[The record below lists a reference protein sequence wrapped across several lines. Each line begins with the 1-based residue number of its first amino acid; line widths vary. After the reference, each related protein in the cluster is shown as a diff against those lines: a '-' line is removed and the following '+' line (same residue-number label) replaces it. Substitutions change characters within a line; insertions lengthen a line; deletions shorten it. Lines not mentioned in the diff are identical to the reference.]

1 MSNRITEAQDIT
13 EVLESEEVLVDITD
27 DENGLEDEELEEA
40 STESEDEAKLD
51 EEDNDNLPDKFKGK
65 TIAEIVDSYSN
76 LEKEYGRR
84 NNEIGELRKLTDQLL
99 DLERK
104 PKEIEEAADE
114 TLDAD
119 SLLED
124 PTKAIRKTLE
134 NDPTLQGIKDSLL
147 KTERNDNLK
156 KFDEAHPDWKETMVS
171 EKFLKW
177 IGGSKVR
184 TQMFIDADKN
194 YDYETGSDLLNDFK
208 ELNPAESTDTEA
220 DEQAD
225 KEKLEADHKAI
236 TTEKKSKS
244 KGSRRKIYSRAQI
257 INMKINNPT
266 EYERRRDEFDKA
278 YTEGRVR

>member
-1 MSNRITEAQDIT
+1 MSERITEAQDIT
-13 EVLESEEVLVDITD
+13 EVLESEEVLVDVTD
-27 DENGLEDEELEEA
+27 DENGLEEELDEV
-40 STESEDEAKLD
+40 STDTEDEASSD
-51 EEDNDNLPDKFKGK
+51 EEDNDNLPEKFKGK
-65 TIAEIVDSYSN
+65 TIADVVASYEN

-104 PKEIEEAADE
+104 PKEDEATEE
-114 TLDAD
+114 TLNAD
-119 SLLED
+119 SLLEN
-124 PTKAIRKTLE
+124 PEEAIRKTLE
-134 NDPTLQGIKDSLL
+134 NDPTLQGIKDTLL
-147 KTERNDNLK
+147 KTERDGDLK
-156 KFDEAHPDWKETMVS
+156 KFDESHPDWKEVMVS

-184 TQMFIDADKN
+184 TQMFIEADKN

-220 DEQAD
+220 EEQAAD
-225 KEKLEADHKAI
+225 KKKLEADHKAI

-244 KGSRRKIYSRAQI
+244 KGSRRKIYARAQI

-278 YTEGRVR
+278 YYEGRVR

>member
-1 MSNRITEAQDIT
+1 MSDRITEAQDMT
-13 EVLESEEVLVDITD
+13 EVLESDEILVDVAD
-27 DENGLEDEELEEA
+27 DENGLEEELDEV
-40 STESEDEAKLD
+40 STDSEDEASSD
-51 EEDNDNLPDKFKGK
+51 EEDNDNLPEKFKGK
-65 TIAEIVDSYSN
+65 TIAEVVDSYNN

-104 PKEIEEAADE
+104 PKEDEATDE
-114 TLDAD
+114 TLNAD
-119 SLLED
+119 SLLEN
-124 PTKAIRKTLE
+124 PEEAIRNTLK
-134 NDPTLQGIKDSLL
+134 NDPTLKGIQETLL

-156 KFDEAHPDWKETMVS
+156 SFETSHPDWKTEMVDP
-171 EKFLKW
+171 KFLKW
-177 IGGSKVR
+177 IGDSKVR
-184 TQMFIDADKN
+184 TKMFIEADKN
-194 YDYETGSDLLNDFK
+194 YDYETGGDLLNDFK

-244 KGSRRKIYSRAQI
+244 KGSRRKIYARAQI